1 MTVLLAFISVVFI
14 WGTTPLALQWS
25 IDHINF
31 LFAVMARMV
40 LGLTICLVAYG
51 VTNSKIPLHKKAIF
65 TYIAGGVGIF
75 GAMTITYWAAQ
86 FIPSGWISVIFGLST
101 IMTGIMAYFWLNEPF
116 GLERWVGL
124 LFGVFGLSIIF
135 IQGTTADSQQT
146 VWGIGAIL
154 LSTFIYTVSSVAVK
168 KYGGSVPALATTT
181 GSLVVA
187 VPCFLA
193 VWMVDGGQMPQ
204 QLSLKVATSIIYL
217 GIMGSV
223 VGFVLY
229 YFILQNMD
237 ASKAMLTTLL
247 APVVALFLG
256 TTLNG
261 EVVNGRI
268 IFGTG
273 MILMGLSAYQWG
285 GVLVTRFSKT
295 RI

>member
-1 MTVLLAFISVVFI
+1 MTILLAFIGVVFI

-40 LGLTICLVAYG
+40 LGLIICLVAYG
-51 VTNSKIPLHKKAIF
+51 VTKNKIPFHKKAIM
-65 TYIAGGVGIF
+65 TYIAGGFGIF
-75 GAMTITYWAAQ
+75 GAMTVTYWAAQ

-124 LFGVFGLSIIF
+124 LFGVFGLGIIF
-135 IQGTTADSQQT
+135 IQGTTAESQQT
-146 VWGIGAIL
+146 IWGIAAVL
-154 LSTFIYTVSSVAVK
+154 LATFIYTSSSVAVK
-168 KYGGSVPALATTT
+168 KFGGTVPALAITT
-181 GSLVVA
+181 GSLAVS
-187 VPCFLA
+187 VPCFFM
-193 VWMVDGGQMPQ
+193 VWLIYGGQLPQ
-204 QLSLKVATSIIYL
+204 LLTLKVASSIIYL

-229 YFILQNMD
+229 YFILQKMD

-256 TTLNG
+256 STLNG
-261 EVVNGRI
+261 EIINARI
-268 IFGTG
+268 LLGTG

-285 GVLVTRFSKT
+285 GILVAKFS
-295 RI
+295 RV